1 MTEADFLAQRFE
13 QSRPHLAAVAYR
25 MLGSTAE
32 ADDAVQETWLRLSRS
47 DPAAIDNLT
56 GWLTTVVGRIC
67 LDMLRARTTRRE
79 APLDQTPE
87 PADDLGPEQDAVLAD
102 TVGAALLVV
111 LDTLTPNERLA
122 FVLHDLFGVA
132 FAEIA
137 AMIDATPEA
146 ARQYASRARR
156 RLRGSDASG
165 RPDPPRQRRVVE
177 AFLAASRGGDFDA
190 LLRLLAPD
198 VVVTGDAAAVAIGAD
213 AELRGRRQVAEAYSG
228 RALAA
233 RLVLLDGLAGAAWS
247 LRGEVKVAF
256 VFTTDG
262 DLVTGIHLVADP
274 RRLEE
279 ISVERAV

>member
-1 MTEADFLAQRFE
+1 M
-13 QSRPHLAAVAYR
+13 
-25 MLGSTAE
+25 
-32 ADDAVQETWLRLSRS
+32 
-47 DPAAIDNLT
+47 
-56 GWLTTVVGRIC
+56 
-67 LDMLRARTTRRE
+67 
-79 APLDQTPE
+79 
-87 PADDLGPEQDAVLAD
+87 
-102 TVGAALLVV
+102 
-111 LDTLTPNERLA
+111 A

-165 RPDPPRQRRVVE
+165 RPDPGRQRRVVE

-198 VVVTGDAAAVAIGAD
+198 VVVSGDAAAVAIGAD

-228 RALAA
+228 RAQAA

-247 LRGEVKVAF
+247 CAARSRWRSCSRPTATWSPGSTWSPTRRASRRSASSVPSRTAPGKIPAQGAEQVVGRARLPAGETHVGALRDRAV
-256 VFTTDG
+256 
-262 DLVTGIHLVADP
+262 
-274 RRLEE
+274 RLE
-279 ISVERAV
+279 RAAHGQRSRSPARTRRRGTAAAPRAPSGELTRVWRTG

>member
-47 DPAAIDNLT
+47 DADAIDNLT
-56 GWLTTVVGRIC
+56 GWLTTVVGRVC
-67 LDMLRARTTRRE
+67 LDMLRSRTTRRE
-79 APLDQTPE
+79 APLDHTPE
-87 PADDLGPEQDAVLAD
+87 PADDLDPEQDAVLAD
-102 TVGAALLVV
+102 TVGAALVVV
-111 LDTLTPNERLA
+111 LDTLSPNERLA

-137 AMIDATPEA
+137 AMLDATPEA

-165 RPDPPRQRRVVE
+165 RPDPVRQRRVVE
-177 AFLAASRGGDFDA
+177 AFLTASRGGDFDA

-198 VVVTGDAAAVAIGAD
+198 VVVSGDAAAVAIGAD

-228 RALAA
+228 RARAA

>member
-1 MTEADFLAQRFE
+1 MTEADFLAERFE
-13 QSRPHLAAVAYR
+13 RSRPHLAAVAYR
-25 MLGSTAE
+25 MLGSSAE

-47 DPAAIDNLT
+47 DASAIDNLT
-56 GWLTTVVGRIC
+56 GWLTTVVGRVC
-67 LDMLRARTTRRE
+67 LDMLRSRTTRRE
-79 APLDQTPE
+79 APLDHTPE
-87 PADDLGPEQDAVLAD
+87 PADDLDPEQDAVLAD
-102 TVGAALLVV
+102 TVGAALVVV

-137 AMIDATPEA
+137 EMLDATPEA

-156 RLRGSDASG
+156 RVRGSDASG
-165 RPDPPRQRRVVE
+165 RTDPARQRKVVE
-177 AFLAASRGGDFDA
+177 AFLAASRGGDFEA

-198 VVVTGDAAAVAIGAD
+198 VVVSGDAAAVAIGAD
-213 AELRGRRQVAEAYSG
+213 AELRGPRQVAEAYSG
-228 RALAA
+228 RAQAA

-256 VFTTDG
+256 VFTTEG
-262 DLVTGIHLVADP
+262 DLVTAIHLAADP
-274 RRLEE
+274 RRLEQ

>member
-79 APLDQTPE
+79 APLDHTPE

-102 TVGAALLVV
+102 TVGAALVVV

>member
-1 MTEADFLAQRFE
+1 
-13 QSRPHLAAVAYR
+13 
-25 MLGSTAE
+25 
-32 ADDAVQETWLRLSRS
+32 
-47 DPAAIDNLT
+47 
-56 GWLTTVVGRIC
+56 
-67 LDMLRARTTRRE
+67 MLRARTTRRE
-79 APLDQTPE
+79 APLDHTPE

-102 TVGAALLVV
+102 TVGAALVVV

-165 RPDPPRQRRVVE
+165 RPDPVRQRRVVE

-198 VVVTGDAAAVAIGAD
+198 VVVSGDAAAVAIGAD

-228 RALAA
+228 RARAA

>member
-1 MTEADFLAQRFE
+1 MTEADFLAERFE
-13 QSRPHLAAVAYR
+13 RSRPHLAAVAYR
-25 MLGSTAE
+25 MLGSSAE

-47 DPAAIDNLT
+47 DASAIDNLT
-56 GWLTTVVGRIC
+56 GWLTTVVGRVC
-67 LDMLRARTTRRE
+67 LDMLRSRTTRRE
-79 APLDQTPE
+79 APLDHTPE
-87 PADDLGPEQDAVLAD
+87 PADDLDPEQDAVLAD

-137 AMIDATPEA
+137 EMLDATPEA

-156 RLRGSDASG
+156 RVRGSDSSG
-165 RPDPPRQRRVVE
+165 RPDPARQRKVVE
-177 AFLAASRGGDFDA
+177 AFLAASRGGDFEA

-198 VVVTGDAAAVAIGAD
+198 VVVSGDAAAVAIGAD
-213 AELRGRRQVAEAYSG
+213 AELRGPRQVAEAYSG
-228 RALAA
+228 RAQAA

-256 VFTTDG
+256 VFTTEG
-262 DLVTGIHLVADP
+262 DLVTAIHLVADP
-274 RRLEE
+274 RRLEQ

>member
-47 DPAAIDNLT
+47 DTTAIDNLT
-56 GWLTTVVGRIC
+56 GWLTTVVGRVC

-79 APLDQTPE
+79 APLDHTPE

-102 TVGAALLVV
+102 TVGAALVVV

-137 AMIDATPEA
+137 AMLDATPEA

-156 RLRGSDASG
+156 RVRGSDESG
-165 RPDPPRQRRVVE
+165 RPDPVRQRRVVE

-198 VVVTGDAAAVAIGAD
+198 VVVSGDAAAVAIGAN

-228 RALAA
+228 RAQAA

-274 RRLEE
+274 ARLEE
-279 ISVERAV
+279 ISIERAV